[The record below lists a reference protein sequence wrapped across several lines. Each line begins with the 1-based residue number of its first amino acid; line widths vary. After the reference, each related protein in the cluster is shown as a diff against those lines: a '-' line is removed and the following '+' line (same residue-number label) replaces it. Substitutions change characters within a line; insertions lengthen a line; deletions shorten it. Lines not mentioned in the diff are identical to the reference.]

1 MKNVFKSKL
10 FVITMPLVNMVLF
23 IVAGILMSY
32 EPYVRGYNLVG
43 TSYLFSMKNAVG
55 IWLIGLAVSLLVFL
69 VCVLIRKM
77 SIGSAD
83 DNKS

>member
-1 MKNVFKSKL
+1 M
-10 FVITMPLVNMVLF
+10 TMPLVNMVLF

-32 EPYVRGYNLVG
+32 EPYVHGYSLVG

>member
-10 FVITMPLVNMVLF
+10 FVMITPLVNMVLF

-32 EPYVRGYNLVG
+32 KPYVYGYNLVS
-43 TSYLFSMKNAVG
+43 TSYRFSMKNAVG

-83 DNKS
+83 DNKA